1 VIAVLALLLATAQSP
16 EQCLVLKGD
25 AAATATHA
33 GKTYRFTSEACRD
46 EFLTDPER
54 FAQLYDALLEMH
66 AQGLEV
72 RKPVESL
79 VPS

>member
-1 VIAVLALLLATAQSP
+1 VIAILALLLATAQSP
-16 EQCLVLKGD
+16 EQCLVMKGD

-33 GKTYRFTSEACRD
+33 GKTYRFTSAACRD

-54 FAQLYDALLEMH
+54 FSQLYDALLEMQQ
-66 AQGLEV
+66 QGLEPP
-72 RKPVESL
+72 KQNESL